1 MESAGG
7 DHVEGTSER
16 QRLRLPIPLNS
27 KRLMAAHLRRLA
39 TAVGVPT
46 TAAGDEVRTMVE
58 GKMAE
63 LGREPKN
70 VQVVLGATP
79 LDAFSLLDAD
89 GPFLTVEAEEEAP
102 EEERP
107 ELSDAESESSEGEL
121 QGLKEELE
129 AVRAENE
136 GLRQQLDHK
145 KMRVHEL
152 WRTNCQCLA
161 EYDQLIGQQEA
172 EIKRLKDLLAAS
184 SPQPDSPVSN
194 ASSYSTNGDHELPH
208 TATRKPRR
216 GKAPPVDPFTGEN
229 PEMRLDDWL
238 PSLQRASTWNEW
250 TDEEL
255 LLQLAGHLR
264 GSALQEWGLL
274 DMDSKSTYASAVD
287 SLRVR
292 LDPGSRTL
300 ASQDFRHTRHE
311 DNEPVATFIRR
322 LERTF
327 QIAYGHDNMFME
339 TRDTLL
345 HGQLQ
350 EGLQH
355 ELMRAPAVSGAE
367 TYREL
372 CLTARNEEKRL
383 AELRKRKQY
392 QHLGK
397 DTSKLQYRQTC
408 GIKR

>member
-7 DHVEGTSER
+7 DHVEGASER

-27 KRLMAAHLRRLA
+27 KRLTAAHLRRLA
-39 TAVGVPT
+39 TAVGVPA

-63 LGREPKN
+63 LGREPQN

-107 ELSDAESESSEGEL
+107 ELSDAESERSEGEL
-121 QGLKEELE
+121 QGLREELE

-136 GLRQQLDHK
+136 GLREQLDHE
-145 KMRVHEL
+145 KMRVREV

-184 SPQPDSPVSN
+184 SPRPDSPVSN
-194 ASSYSTNGDHELPH
+194 ASSYSTNGDHELPR
-208 TATRKPRR
+208 TGTRKPRR

-255 LLQLAGHLR
+255 LLQLAWTCLAGV
-264 GSALQEWGLL
+264 GF
-274 DMDSKSTYASAVD
+274 
-287 SLRVR
+287 VR
-292 LDPGSRTL
+292 
-300 ASQDFRHTRHE
+300 
-311 DNEPVATFIRR
+311 
-322 LERTF
+322 
-327 QIAYGHDNMFME
+327 
-339 TRDTLL
+339 
-345 HGQLQ
+345 HG
-350 EGLQH
+350 
-355 ELMRAPAVSGAE
+355 
-367 TYREL
+367 
-372 CLTARNEEKRL
+372 
-383 AELRKRKQY
+383 
-392 QHLGK
+392 
-397 DTSKLQYRQTC
+397 
-408 GIKR
+408 